1 MASWRLNRI
10 NIMKPTEF
18 INRAVTVLFLSVVLA
33 NNVYAED
40 APFLT
45 LDKLVEDGY
54 VQLTGLQLIDLLK
67 QHKVEVRDIATD
79 AVSHSTRIETDADSV
94 ESRKSETVK
103 SAKSAYFLDTRLL
116 ARAPPL
122 EGVPELTVSEDTMVA
137 TDGVRTYRY
146 RFFEKQG
153 KMYGVRDIDHGN
165 VFYEIVVK

>member
-1 MASWRLNRI
+1 MR
-10 NIMKPTEF
+10 PPEF
-18 INRAVTVLFLSVVLA
+18 INCAITILLSVVLS
-33 NNVYAED
+33 NHVYAED
-40 APFLT
+40 APFIT
-45 LDKLVEDGY
+45 LDKLIDDGY
-54 VQLTGLQLIDLLK
+54 VQLTGLQLIELLK
-67 QHKVEVRDIATD
+67 QHQVEVRDIETE

-94 ESRKSETVK
+94 ESRKSEAVK

-122 EGVPELTVSEDTMVA
+122 EGEPELTVSEDTMGA

-165 VFYEIVVK
+165 VFYEIIVK